1 MSAGKVVIVSD
12 SEFEQT
18 VLKSEVPVMLD
29 FWAEWCQPC
38 KMLAPTVEELAGEY
52 DGKILVGKLNVD
64 DNPTTSTN
72 YGIRGIPTLLFVKG
86 GQVVQ
91 QLVGVKSKAE
101 IKKVIEETLWDRKNI
116 CKIGLRLFYIFELS
130 PFSQSV
136 FEDFI
141 NIILLRNGQD
151 IVHCPINDQSRRE

>member
-1 MSAGKVVIVSD
+1 MSAGKVVVVSD
-12 SEFEQT
+12 GEFEQT
-18 VLKSEVPVMLD
+18 VLKSEIPVMVD

-64 DNPTTSTN
+64 DNPNTSTN
-72 YGIRGIPTLLFVKG
+72 YGIRGIPTLLFFKG

-101 IKKVIEETLWDRKNI
+101 IKKVIEETL
-116 CKIGLRLFYIFELS
+116 G
-130 PFSQSV
+130 
-136 FEDFI
+136 
-141 NIILLRNGQD
+141 
-151 IVHCPINDQSRRE
+151 